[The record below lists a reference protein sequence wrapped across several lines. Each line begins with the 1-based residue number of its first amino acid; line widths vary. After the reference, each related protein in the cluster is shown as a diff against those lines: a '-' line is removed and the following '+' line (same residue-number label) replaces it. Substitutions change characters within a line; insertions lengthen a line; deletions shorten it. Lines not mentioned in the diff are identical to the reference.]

1 MKADEDLPRVYIHAG
16 LEGNGSKVA
25 IDGTTGKFSWAA
37 GDEVAVYASKW
48 YTSDPLEEAGP
59 GADFAFAGLADA
71 NRQYF
76 AVYPAASAGDVTAS
90 SLTVSFPASYTL
102 PAGNSEEIAAVMV
115 AKNAPGEDLS
125 FRHVGAIIRLT
136 VKDVPQGTKFLHVDF
151 PDKVVT
157 GDFAVAGLDSDP
169 FVPTVSATAGSSR
182 VSFTLPVA
190 LTGVGSIVLNIPVP
204 AGEMGRIKVTA
215 ADASGNIFTNPLTIS
230 GPTLARAHGK
240 KLEMYLPSF
249 SISATEKVIF
259 APGNLQASTT
269 DYGASWTWHF
279 AEHQYDYIGNA
290 AANTSIN
297 GKGTVS
303 VASGTVDLFGW
314 STSGTAWGIWNNNT
328 STNYTGDLLSWATLP
343 IGSYPANFWR
353 LPECDAADDATH
365 FRDDDDLG
373 ELQYLIHKRAASTVN
388 GTENARFI
396 KCKLENGTYGLLL
409 FPDHYDHPTS
419 QELKEINVATLKYQ
433 SDHNVISM
441 ADWELMESAGCV
453 FLPYAGQRTNTA
465 PVFGAN
471 GHGEYWTGTPS
482 ATATNHANCLY
493 VSSDFFRVYGTD
505 PRCWGSAVR
514 LVRSIGAYS
523 ASGSGSAQVLS
534 GDTFVVNG
542 RESDRTFLA
551 SDYAGFDVSVDSGK
565 DWIVLVPNESYTDY
579 TTTVHVAQNDTGSSR
594 EAGITFTGAGQ
605 TRTVTVRQLAMH
617 PVMGST
623 VPGSYGA
630 CGIDMLYRE
639 GGDQWSWRAGASAG
653 SFRLLDEEHVKVLV
667 LGNIP
672 NSVSLGDSFDAQ
684 MLVLDGFDTPV
695 NTAVELTVVDAEDN
709 TFWLSDTSATGLIIK
724 KNTL

>member
-1 MKADEDLPRVYIHAG
+1 MLIMMAGLAVFAASCAKFASEQEENVPDAPVAAEKVIIHAG
-16 LEGNGSKVA
+16 MEGSGTKVA
-25 IDGTTGKFSWAA
+25 IGSTGSFSWAA
-37 GDEVAVYASKW
+37 GDKIAVYDADW
-48 YTSDPLEEAGP
+48 QTSDALTSGGAS
-59 GADFAFAGLADA
+59 ADFSFTSLTDA
-71 NRQYF
+71 SRKYF
-76 AVYPAASAGDVTAS
+76 AVYPSTGAGAVTAS
-90 SLTVSFPASYTL
+90 SLTVSYPVSYALASLASDEL
-102 PAGNSEEIAAVMV
+102 PSVMV

-125 FRHVGAIIRLT
+125 FRHVGAVLRIT
-136 VKDVPQGTKFLHVDF
+136 VKDVPKDAAKLTVDF
-151 PDKVVT
+151 LDKVVT
-157 GDFAVAGLDSDP
+157 GNFAVAGLDSDP
-169 FVPTVSATAGSSR
+169 FYPTVTATSGTSC
-182 VSFTLPVA
+182 VTFTFSTLAAMQDV
-190 LTGVGSIVLNIPVP
+190 VLNIPVP
-204 AGEMGRIKVTA
+204 AGDMGRIKVTA
-215 ADASGNIFTNPLTIS
+215 YDSADLPFTNPLTIS

-297 GKGTVS
+297 GKGTIS

-465 PVFGAN
+465 PVSGAN
-471 GHGEYWTGTPS
+471 GRGEYWTGTPS

-493 VSSDFFRVYGTD
+493 VNSEYFRVYGTD
-505 PRCWGSAVR
+505 PRCYGSAVR
-514 LVRSIGAYS
+514 LVR
-523 ASGSGSAQVLS
+523 
-534 GDTFVVNG
+534 DVN
-542 RESDRTFLA
+542 
-551 SDYAGFDVSVDSGK
+551 
-565 DWIVLVPNESYTDY
+565 
-579 TTTVHVAQNDTGSSR
+579 
-594 EAGITFTGAGQ
+594 
-605 TRTVTVRQLAMH
+605 
-617 PVMGST
+617 
-623 VPGSYGA
+623 
-630 CGIDMLYRE
+630 
-639 GGDQWSWRAGASAG
+639 
-653 SFRLLDEEHVKVLV
+653 
-667 LGNIP
+667 
-672 NSVSLGDSFDAQ
+672 
-684 MLVLDGFDTPV
+684 
-695 NTAVELTVVDAEDN
+695 
-709 TFWLSDTSATGLIIK
+709 
-724 KNTL
+724 